1 MTARIGILT
10 DDSAPE
16 LTDDGRAIVTRLE
29 RRGFS
34 VEPIVW
40 TDDAVDWDEYDAI
53 VFRSCWD
60 YHTAPE
66 RFQSLLAALEGADTV
81 VYNPV
86 SVIEWN
92 VHKSYLFELEAAGV
106 QTVPTVLLEPG
117 DDRTLESVLRDRG
130 WEDAVVKPAIGA
142 SSTGVWRTSLEAI
155 SRGEQRL
162 EAERSDDVL
171 VQPFLPTIR
180 DGERSIVFVRGEYSH
195 AWNDVPQ
202 ADEFSAFDETDL
214 SYEPDDSVREAAA
227 ATLETA
233 CELVGVGSEELAY
246 ARVDYLE
253 RNGEFVLMEL
263 ELIEP
268 YLGLDRTE
276 NGIERFVE
284 GVTTLLDQ
292 SSRL

>member
-171 VQPFLPTIR
+171 VQPFLPAIR